1 MEPVQPRTSAK
12 NCPEC
17 GQPLTPRTNRIT
29 KTEFLGC
36 SNWPA
41 CKYTEPMPQDII
53 MRRMNHPELPRV
65 LR

>member
-1 MEPVQPRTSAK
+1 MTQQRASAK

-17 GQPLTPRTNRIT
+17 GQPLTPRKNRTT

-41 CKYTEPMPQDII
+41 CEYTIPISQSTPKTA
-53 MRRMNHPELPRV
+53 V
-65 LR
+65 LMGGGP